1 MPADVAAACDIVQHD
16 EGCCCRC
23 CCCRLSALEAVVED
37 GQSLHDSSYVM
48 SPELQSRLRLVYSQ
62 ASTSLA
68 LMAAAAKGYGRH
80 SSSKRKRKQLQQQQ
94 QGDEKDVEQGS
105 GNGDAGAALGSFC
118 GCVGAFG
125 RSWAQAKEELAEFML
140 VSCLRCHLLPHC
152 LHCIAGVACMPIGA
166 GHTWDSLQMLKFRCI
181 RQHRS

>member
-1 MPADVAAACDIVQHD
+1 
-16 EGCCCRC
+16 
-23 CCCRLSALEAVVED
+23 LEAVVED

-80 SSSKRKRKQLQQQQ
+80 SSSNSKRKQPQLQQ

-105 GNGDAGAALGSFC
+105 SGGGGAASGPFC

-125 RSWAQAKEELAEFML
+125 RSWAQAKEELAQFML
-140 VSCLRCHLLPHC
+140 VRGVGCCTHVNRCMHS
-152 LHCIAGVACMPIGA
+152 V
-166 GHTWDSLQMLKFRCI
+166 WSV
-181 RQHRS
+181 